1 MEADGSYDEHAHFHF
16 VRVPNNSVQ
25 VAFVLIQMSKRILQ
39 IKASYFPAKYISPPN
54 NLIYCSRNGMSH
66 TKVQDFL
73 VKIWRI
79 ASDDFLVTLTKCSQ
93 KFVST
98 L

>member
-1 MEADGSYDEHAHFHF
+1 MNIVALGKMEEEEQLIHMICYSFLRPTFE
-16 VRVPNNSVQ
+16 RVQAP
-25 VAFVLIQMSKRILQ
+25 IQ
-39 IKASYFPAKYISPPN
+39 IKREGMGAHQDSRS
-54 NLIYCSRNGMSH
+54 SRNGMSH

-79 ASDDFLVTLTKCSQ
+79 ASDDFLVAVTKCSQ
-93 KFVST
+93 IFVST